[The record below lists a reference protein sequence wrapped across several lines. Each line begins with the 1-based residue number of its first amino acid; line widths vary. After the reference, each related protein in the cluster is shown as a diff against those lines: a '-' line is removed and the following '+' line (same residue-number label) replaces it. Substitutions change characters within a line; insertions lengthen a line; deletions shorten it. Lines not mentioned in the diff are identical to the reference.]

1 MPVPESMTIDQ
12 VVDALDTAIDVGAW
26 KEVDG
31 ICGHCYY
38 VGQVYVAN
46 PEIVGTLPENPVDS
60 CKECLV
66 HRSMWN
72 SYLENNP

>member
-31 ICGHCYY
+31 IWGH
-38 VGQVYVAN
+38 G
-46 PEIVGTLPENPVDS
+46 
-60 CKECLV
+60 
-66 HRSMWN
+66 
-72 SYLENNP
+72 